1 MARPR
6 NPRRD
11 QAYDIYKSHNGDI
24 KLKEIAEQL
33 GVSEGT
39 VRGWK
44 NKDSWDDRLEA
55 ESNGTF
61 QSKQP
66 KNTERSVKK
75 KTKKMQRSKETPEA
89 EPQATVQF
97 EIVPSDGL
105 NSQQLLFC
113 LYYTKYWNATK
124 AYQKVY
130 GCDYASAMSNGSR
143 LIRNDKVRKEIHR
156 LKAELANGI
165 MLDARQVLQKYIDIA
180 FADITDFVDF
190 GMREVEEPMLDGM
203 GGVIL
208 DEDGNPR
215 MQTYK
220 VNTVHFHDATEVDGT
235 IITEVKKGKDGISV
249 KLADKMAAL
258 AMLSKYTD
266 LLNDEQLKRLREE
279 KLKVDIAKVRSETKG
294 AGGSNTTGVDLS
306 NLTPEEL
313 RAIAN
318 SKR

>member
-1 MARPR
+1 MARAR
-6 NPRRD
+6 DPRRD
-11 QAYDIYKSHNGDI
+11 QAYDIYKAHNGDI
-24 KLKEIAEQL
+24 KLKDIAEQL
-33 GVSEGT
+33 GISEGT

-156 LKAELANGI
+156 LKAELANDI
-165 MLDARQVLQKYIDIA
+165 MLDAHQVLQKYIDIA

-190 GMREVEEPMLDGM
+190 GLREVEEPMLDGM

-208 DEDGNPR
+208 DDDGNPR

-235 IITEVKKGKDGISV
+235 IITEVKKGKDGVSV
-249 KLADKMAAL
+249 KLADKMTAL

-266 LLNDEQLKRLREE
+266 LLSDEQLKRLREE
-279 KLKVDIAKVRSETKG
+279 KLKIDIAKIRSETKG
-294 AGGSNTTGVDLS
+294 AGGGNTTGVDLS
-306 NLTPEEL
+306 NLTTEEL

>member
-1 MARPR
+1 MARAR
-6 NPRRD
+6 DPRRD
-11 QAYDIYKSHNGDI
+11 QAYDIYKAHNGDI
-24 KLKEIAEQL
+24 KLKDIAEQL
-33 GVSEGT
+33 GISEGT

-156 LKAELANGI
+156 LKAELANDI
-165 MLDARQVLQKYIDIA
+165 MLDAHQVLQKYIDIA

-190 GMREVEEPMLDGM
+190 GLREVEEPMLDGM

-208 DEDGNPR
+208 DDDGNPR

-235 IITEVKKGKDGISV
+235 IITEVKKGKDGVSV
-249 KLADKMAAL
+249 KLADKMTAL

-266 LLNDEQLKRLREE
+266 LLSDEQLKRLREE
-279 KLKVDIAKVRSETKG
+279 KLKIDIAKIRSETKG
-294 AGGSNTTGVDLS
+294 AGGGNTTGVDLS

>member
-1 MARPR
+1 MARAR
-6 NPRRD
+6 DPRRD
-11 QAYDIYKSHNGDI
+11 QAYDIYKAHNGEI
-24 KLKEIAEQL
+24 KLKDIAEQL

-75 KTKKMQRSKETPEA
+75 KTKKTQRSKSTPEA
-89 EPQATVQF
+89 ESQATVQF

-105 NSQQLLFC
+105 NDKQLLFC
-113 LYYTKYWNATK
+113 MFYVKYFNATK
-124 AYQKVY
+124 AYQKAY
-130 GCDYASAMSNGSR
+130 QCDYITAN
-143 LIRNDKVRKEIHR
+143 RNAHR
-156 LKAELANGI
+156 LMVNEGIKEEIMRLKQQLADSV
-165 MLDARQVLQKYIDIA
+165 MLDARDVLQKYIDIA
-180 FADITDFVDF
+180 FADITDYSDF
-190 GMREVEEPMLDGM
+190 GTVEEILKDETGKPLLDYQGEEM
-203 GGVIL
+203 
-208 DEDGNPR
+208 
-215 MQTYK
+215 TYQR
-220 VNTVHFHDATEVDGT
+220 TYVHLKSADEVDGT
-235 IITEVKKGKDGISV
+235 IISEVKKGKDGVSV
-249 KLADKMAAL
+249 KLVDKMAAL

-266 LLNDEQLKRLREE
+266 LLSDEQLKRLREE

-294 AGGSNTTGVDLS
+294 ARGSNTTGVDLS
-306 NLTPEEL
+306 NLTTEEL

>member
-1 MARPR
+1 MARA
-6 NPRRD
+6 RD
-11 QAYDIYKSHNGDI
+11 PKRDKAYELYKAANGDI
-24 KLKEIAEQL
+24 KLKDIAEQL
-33 GVSEGT
+33 GIAEGT

-44 NKDSWDDRLEA
+44 NKDKWDEKLEA

-75 KTKKMQRSKETPEA
+75 KPKRSDVKSEA
-89 EPQATVQF
+89 ESQATVQF
-97 EIVPSDGL
+97 EIVPSDSL

-143 LIRNDKVRKEIHR
+143 LIRNDKVRAEIHR
-156 LKAELANGI
+156 LKSELANGI

-180 FADITDFVDF
+180 FADITDFIDF
-190 GMREVEEPMLDGM
+190 TQVESESTETTLEFNPDGSKKS
-203 GGVIL
+203 
-208 DEDGNPR
+208 E
-215 MQTYK
+215 K
-220 VNTVHFHDATEVDGT
+220 TEVLPYTYTKFAMHYSEEIDGT
-235 IITEVKKGKDGISV
+235 LITELSKGKDGMFKV

-294 AGGSNTTGVDLS
+294 AGGRNTTGVDLS